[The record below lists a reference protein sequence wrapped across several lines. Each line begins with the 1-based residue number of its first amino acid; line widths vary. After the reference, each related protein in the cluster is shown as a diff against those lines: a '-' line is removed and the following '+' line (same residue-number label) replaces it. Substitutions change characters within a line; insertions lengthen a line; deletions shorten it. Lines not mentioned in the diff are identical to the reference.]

1 MIEALLKRKEILLG
15 VLAVVMVAVLWHT
28 FGDMILGSASANSLT
43 PGRGQRPDLAG
54 LRLAEIDWSSLDAQR
69 PAYDPNGRN
78 IFQFGVIP
86 PLAPPPLSEAEKAAI
101 AKAQKEAAEA
111 RAKAE
116 AEMLEAQKRAAEQ
129 TQQQQQQQQQQQHYV
144 AAHPPPPPPPQP
156 PPIPYKFIGYIGP
169 ADNKVA
175 ILHDGTDVLF
185 VRRGETLPKGIKVL
199 DVGYESIKFGFTD
212 PQFKNQSQ
220 TLPMSS
226 TN

>member
-1 MIEALLKRKEILLG
+1 MIESLLKRKELLLG
-15 VLAVVMVAVLWHT
+15 VLVVVMAAVMWHT
-28 FGDMILGSASANSLT
+28 FGDVIMGGASSDALA

-54 LRLAEIDWSSLDAQR
+54 LRLADIDWTALDAPR
-69 PAYDPNGRN
+69 PSYDPNGRN

-86 PLAPPPLSEAEKAAI
+86 PPPLPPMTEAEKAAI

-116 AEMLEAQKRAAEQ
+116 EEMRKAQEAAAQQAQQQVAEQ
-129 TQQQQQQQQQQQHYV
+129 ARIQ
-144 AAHPPPPPPPQP
+144 ASLPPPPPPKPQP

-199 DVGYESIKFGFTD
+199 EVGYESIKFGFTD
-212 PQFKNQSQ
+212 PQFKDQSQ

-226 TN
+226 SY

>member
-1 MIEALLKRKEILLG
+1 MIEALLKRKDILLG
-15 VLAVVMVAVLWHT
+15 VLAVVMVAVMWHT
-28 FGDMILGSASANSLT
+28 FGDLILGSAAADSLT
-43 PGRGQRPDLAG
+43 PGRGQRPDISN
-54 LRLAEIDWSSLDAQR
+54 LRLADIDWSTLDAQR
-69 PAYDPNGRN
+69 PSYDPNGRN
-78 IFQFGVIP
+78 IFQYGVIP
-86 PLAPPPLSEAEKAAI
+86 PPPPVPLTDAEKAAI

-116 AEMLEAQKRAAEQ
+116 AEMQEAQRKAAEEQ
-129 TQQQQQQQQQQQHYV
+129 QKQIQQQVAQQAEL
-144 AAHPPPPPPPQP
+144 AAHPLPPPPPQP

-199 DVGYESIKFGFTD
+199 EVGYESIKFGFTD

-226 TN
+226 TQ

>member
-1 MIEALLKRKEILLG
+1 MIEALLKKKELLLG
-15 VLAVVMVAVLWHT
+15 VLVVVMAAVMWHA
-28 FGDMILGSASANSLT
+28 FGDFFMGGSSADALA

-54 LRLAEIDWSSLDAQR
+54 LRLADIDWAALDAPR
-69 PAYDPNGRN
+69 PSYDANGRN

-86 PLAPPPLSEAEKAAI
+86 PPPPPPLTEAEKAAI

-116 AEMLEAQKRAAEQ
+116 AEMLAAQQAAAAQAQKAAVEQ
-129 TQQQQQQQQQQQHYV
+129 AEIQKNM
-144 AAHPPPPPPPQP
+144 PPPPPPKPQP

-199 DVGYESIKFGFTD
+199 EVGYESIKFGFTD
-212 PQFKNQSQ
+212 PQFKDQSQ

-226 TN
+226 SY